1 MSIRIYGN
9 GSSRLS
15 QLQPPYT
22 PNKKNGSDFAAQM
35 EKLADTL
42 ALADPADDPTLKA
55 AYDQLSA
62 ASKGVLNR
70 MKAGQTDI
78 TQDEWTDLCRELKDA
93 GLITDAD
100 FARTRSDLRIVPI
113 GYVDGNGDRVLYG
126 NIPVLSKGLLGD
138 EARADGYSG
147 FSKTWTVNDWSGD
160 PLRYFDEWIESLRE
174 WRANLAAQQNSDGT
188 RTYGDLSHLER
199 DINSCQKVTNLVR
212 DLMKFV

>member
-1 MSIRIYGN
+1 MSVRIFGDV
-9 GSSRLS
+9 SARAS
-15 QLQPPYT
+15 QFQPYT
-22 PNKKNGSDFAAQM
+22 SNKKTGSDFAAQM

-55 AYDQLSA
+55 AYDQLST

-93 GLITDAD
+93 GLITEAD

-126 NIPVLSKGLLGD
+126 NIPVLSKGLLGG
-138 EARADGYSG
+138 EERTDGYSG
-147 FSKTWTVNDWSGD
+147 LSKTWTVNDWSGN
-160 PLRYFDEWIESLRE
+160 PLRYFDEWIESLRK
-174 WRANLAAQQNSDGT
+174 WRADLATQQNSDGT

>member
-1 MSIRIYGN
+1 MSVRIFGDI
-9 GSSRLS
+9 SARAS
-15 QLQPPYT
+15 QFQPYT
-22 PNKKNGSDFAAQM
+22 PNKKAGSDFAAQM

-55 AYDQLSA
+55 AYDQLST

-93 GLITDAD
+93 GLITEAD

-126 NIPVLSKGLLGD
+126 NIPVLSKGLLGG
-138 EARADGYSG
+138 EERTDGYSG
-147 FSKTWTVNDWSGD
+147 LSKTWTVNDWSGD
-160 PLRYFDEWIESLRE
+160 PLRYFDEWIESLRK
-174 WRANLAAQQNSDGT
+174 WRADLVTQQNSDGT